1 MNDQFTE
8 QDKSTWQ
15 KLTSVVGKKV
25 TSIYVNSYLF
35 QTERRLDDTPLQ
47 LNFSD
52 STIIYLDGESDGESL
67 RVTMAAWHDPF
78 SGKVDLE
85 NTLYIQQFGNW
96 VQDNMSDTHPF
107 DQVVGKVIEETLP
120 IINQFGK
127 LSGVQFVIDE
137 VILNF
142 EVNFDECHIVWGE
155 LLPKQWMKRK
165 QVVQVEHSSNIIHG
179 HLITEAKYLSLTKR
193 VSL

>member
-155 LLPKQWMKRK
+155 LLPK
-165 QVVQVEHSSNIIHG
+165 
-179 HLITEAKYLSLTKR
+179 
-193 VSL
+193 